1 MIEPPSCSVIVPTRN
16 RPEQLRLCL
25 EGLSELDYPRERL
38 QVIVVDDSG
47 GEGVPSTLPLE
58 LVHTRNVGPAAAR
71 NAGVERASGDLL
83 VFIDD
88 DCRPR
93 PDWLDRLAARYRTA
107 PDDAVGGRT
116 VNALHESLCSEAA
129 QLVIDVG
136 YAQNNL
142 GPPDRRWFTT
152 NNLAV
157 PKAGFH
163 AIGGF
168 DPGYRTAED
177 RDFCS
182 RWTESGRR
190 MSYEPQAIVAHYRRL
205 DLAEFT
211 AMHFAYG
218 RGAFRYHRDRRGRGH
233 PVAVEPEY
241 YVALAREALRR
252 GSGSRAAALEGLLVV
267 WHLSNTA
274 GFLSEWARSR
284 VPRRMIVQRLPFFR

>member
-1 MIEPPSCSVIVPTRN
+1 MIEGPACSVIVPTHN
-16 RPEQLRLCL
+16 RPEQLRRCL
-25 EGLSELDYPRERL
+25 EGLSELDYPKDRL
-38 QVIVVDDSG
+38 QVIIVDDDGGG
-47 GEGVPSTLPLE
+47 GEAVVEPMPRAFA
-58 LVHTRNVGPAAAR
+58 LVTTSRVGPAAAR
-71 NAGVERASGDLL
+71 NAGVEHATGELL
-83 VFIDD
+83 AFIDD
-88 DCRPR
+88 DCRPH
-93 PDWLDRLAARYRTA
+93 PDWLSRLAARYCEA
-107 PDDAVGGRT
+107 PDEAVGGRT
-116 VNALHESLCSEAA
+116 VNALRESLCSEAA

-157 PKAGFH
+157 PKAGFY

-168 DPGYRTAED
+168 DAGYRTAED

-182 RWTESGRR
+182 RWTESGRA
-190 MSYEPQAIVAHYRRL
+190 MSYDPKAVVEHFRRL
-205 DLAEFT
+205 DLAEFA

-218 RGAFRYHRDRRGRGH
+218 RGAFRYHRDRRDRGR
-233 PVAVEPEY
+233 PVAVEPGY

-274 GFLSEWARSR
+274 GFLSEWVRSHVGR
-284 VPRRMIVQRLPFFR
+284 DT

>member
-1 MIEPPSCSVIVPTRN
+1 MIDQPFCSVIVPTRN

-25 EGLSELDYPRERL
+25 EGLSELGYPRERL
-38 QVIVVDDSG
+38 QVIVVDDGSG
-47 GEGVPSTLPLE
+47 EAAVDEMTREFE
-58 LVHTRNVGPAAAR
+58 LVSTQGVGPAGAR
-71 NAGVERASGDLL
+71 NAGVEHAKGDLL
-83 VFIDD
+83 AFIDD
-88 DCRPR
+88 DCRPH
-93 PDWLDRLAARYRTA
+93 PAWLHRLASRYRDA

-157 PKAGFH
+157 PRAGFH

-168 DPGYRTAED
+168 DAGYRTAED

-190 MSYEPQAIVAHYRRL
+190 MSYEPQAVVEHYRRL
-205 DLAEFT
+205 DLAAFT

-233 PVAVEPEY
+233 PVAVEPGY

-252 GSGSRAAALEGLLVV
+252 GSGARAAALEGLLVV
-267 WHLSNTA
+267 WHVANTA
-274 GFLSEWARSR
+274 GFVSEWLRSGADTNA
-284 VPRRMIVQRLPFFR
+284 